1 MNIRQIFKKIY
12 FLSLNVFCYFF
23 RACRPTETRL
33 LPNSWKP
40 RGVPVA
46 HLYEHRASVNRLVS
60 IPDSGLFASS
70 SSDGCVKIWDASK
83 MEGRSITNRS
93 RQTYVHRGGPLVGLA
108 VCEQG
113 QSLAS
118 SASQSGSVFVL
129 RIEPNSSKMNVLY
142 SRQLD
147 LQVKHFTSSFHT
159 LNNFFFYKTLNIVT
173 KR

>member
-1 MNIRQIFKKIY
+1 MFW
-12 FLSLNVFCYFF
+12 
-23 RACRPTETRL
+23 RACRPTGTRL
-33 LPNSWKP
+33 LPSGWRP

-46 HLYEHRASVNRLVS
+46 HLHEHRAAVNRLVS
-60 IPDSGLFASS
+60 IPDSGLFASTAA
-70 SSDGCVKIWDASK
+70 DGCVRIWDASK
-83 MEGRSITNRS
+83 MEGRNIANRS

-147 LQVKHFTSSFHT
+147 LQVKLKKSYRHVIH
-159 LNNFFFYKTLNIVT
+159 KKIVF
-173 KR
+173 KKLF